1 MSGIFEDVQI
11 ACAHL
16 SSVPVSHAMPL
27 CRISTGKSKE
37 VSLLSGAL
45 CCCPACECK
54 CGLPIWYLG
63 LVVMFSL
70 TGSSSG
76 MLHGLA
82 AAVLAHGISQLPLS
96 TCYCSVQRLFVAA
109 NDLLQRLLREVKHCP
124 IVDFVI
130 LAWETAF
137 DSFTA

>member
-1 MSGIFEDVQI
+1 MSGIFEDVQT

-27 CRISTGKSKE
+27 CRINTGKSKE

-76 MLHGLA
+76 MLHPCSMDL
-82 AAVLAHGISQLPLS
+82 QLQCLHTGFHS
-96 TCYCSVQRLFVAA
+96 SLF
-109 NDLLQRLLREVKHCP
+109 LP
-124 IVDFVI
+124 VI
-130 LAWETAF
+130 AQSKDYL
-137 DSFTA
+137 